1 MGWKQAGAV
10 ILATAM
16 IVGCEREA
24 EGNGEASVEA
34 VLLAPFEGKV
44 FDTVRAACHG
54 ARPSPEPAGRYEN
67 VPYDPT
73 VFLKMQR
80 EDMAAKNRAEAPAV
94 LSTLGRVRR
103 EGEVLTVS
111 GVRFVDRTR
120 EEHNDAASAYR
131 YLGRIDGAP
140 IDVVHGVLWESET
153 WTLVDMG
160 GRAISLA
167 GAPVVS
173 PKGGSFAAA
182 GGDVDGEG
190 LNGVQIADYK
200 DGVFKL
206 VELDVPSACDPR
218 WIDENT
224 LEVSRAISPDASG
237 RMSSNGTRVQV
248 VRDGAGWKLV
258 PPTS

>member
-1 MGWKQAGAV
+1 MGGRRAGAV

-16 IVGCEREA
+16 IVGCQREA
-24 EGNGEASVEA
+24 EGHGEASVEA

-44 FDTVRAACHG
+44 FDTIQAACGG
-54 ARPSPEPAGRYEN
+54 ATPSLAPAGRYAD
-67 VPYDPT
+67 VPYDPE
-73 VFLKMQR
+73 VFLAMQR
-80 EDMAAKNRAEAPAV
+80 EDMAAKNRAEAPAL
-94 LSTLGRVRR
+94 LSTLGRARR
-103 EGEVLTVS
+103 KGDVLTVS
-111 GVRFVDRTR
+111 SGRFVDRTR

-153 WTLVDMG
+153 WTLVDIG
-160 GRAISLA
+160 GRAISMA
-167 GAPVVS
+167 GTPVAS

-190 LNGVQIADYK
+190 LSGVQIADYR

-206 VELDVPSACDPR
+206 VDLDAPPACDPR

-224 LEVSRAISPDASG
+224 LELSLARSPDASE
-237 RMSSNGTRVQV
+237 RMPSNGTRVRV

-258 PPTS
+258 PPAT